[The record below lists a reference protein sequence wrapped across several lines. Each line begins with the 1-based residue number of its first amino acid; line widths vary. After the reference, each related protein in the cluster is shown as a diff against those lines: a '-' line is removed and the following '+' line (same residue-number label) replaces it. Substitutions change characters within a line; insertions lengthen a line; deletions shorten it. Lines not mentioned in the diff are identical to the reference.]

1 MVIDVTVTSD
11 NLPDP
16 NTAHMEK
23 VNKYSPLEEITS
35 CVERNGPC
43 NQLEGSNIT
52 PISPGHG
59 VSGLDKVRAKAAL
72 CCGGRKDSSDT

>member
-1 MVIDVTVTSD
+1 MFPTRRGNFKPDLVAWNRVQAVVIEVMVTSD

-35 CVERNGPC
+35 CV
-43 NQLEGSNIT
+43 
-52 PISPGHG
+52 
-59 VSGLDKVRAKAAL
+59 
-72 CCGGRKDSSDT
+72 